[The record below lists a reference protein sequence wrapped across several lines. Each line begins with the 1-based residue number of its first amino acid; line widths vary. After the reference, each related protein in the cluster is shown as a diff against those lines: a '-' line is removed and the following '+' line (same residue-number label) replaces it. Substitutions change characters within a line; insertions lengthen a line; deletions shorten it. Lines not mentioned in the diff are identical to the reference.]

1 MDEKEKLVVIL
12 KGNIY
17 DYPVFPFSPPEEYP
31 ELKSLP
37 YKIETDS
44 TNHIYEMIR
53 KMFYMYGLNT
63 ENYGTQKWNPLS
75 EIISN
80 GDTVV
85 IKPNLVLDR
94 HPLGK
99 IGVLSTITHSS
110 LLRPI
115 IDYAILALKENGK
128 IVICDAPFMSTNFE
142 NACKM
147 SGLIELVNF
156 YKSKVKNM
164 QVLLLDLRKEI
175 TKRQGHINKI
185 VKSNGDP
192 LGYTII
198 DLGNCSFHSET
209 DRLWKLYAA
218 TGSLRIDKPIIKN
231 LRKYHSYK
239 EHRYSIPNT
248 VLNANVIISVPK
260 LKSHRKAGITAA
272 LKNFIGISGLKYLP
286 HHKIGT
292 PQKMGDEYLHKPSIY
307 AIMKDKLVKTMI
319 NFPICRNVAN
329 TLLLEKHLLE
339 PGAWH
344 GNDTIWRTILDLNT
358 IVKYVNKEGT
368 LCRAPQRKFIF
379 IVDGIIGQDG
389 EGPIF
394 GYPKKCGV
402 TLLGTNPCAIDYVA
416 AKLVGFDVTKLKQII
431 TPFER
436 RNQTSYPLADFDASD
451 INVISN
457 VDEYVKI
464 HELKREKSLKF
475 RAAKGW
481 KILEVDRYTRR
492 QTRSPRN
499 HKICD

>member
-1 MDEKEKLVVIL
+1 MSDKEKRVVIL
-12 KGNIY
+12 KENTY
-17 DYPVFPFSPPEEYP
+17 NYPVFPFNPPEKYP

-44 TNHIYEMIR
+44 ANHVYEMIR
-53 KMFYMYGLNT
+53 KMFYMYNLDL
-63 ENYGTQKWNPLS
+63 ENYGTQEWNPLS
-75 EIISN
+75 DIISK

-94 HPLGK
+94 HPLGN

-115 IDYAILALKENGK
+115 IDYTILALKEKGK
-128 IVICDAPFMSTNFE
+128 IIICDAPFMSTDFE

-147 SGLIELVNF
+147 SGLIELVDF
-156 YKSKVKNM
+156 YKSKVKNV

-175 TKRQGHINKI
+175 TKRQGHVNKI
-185 VKSNGDP
+185 VELNGDS

-198 DLGNCSFHSET
+198 DIGNRSFHSET
-209 DRLWKLYAA
+209 DTLWKLYAA
-218 TGSLRIDKPIIKN
+218 TGSLRFDKPMIKN
-231 LRKYHSYK
+231 LRKYHSYQK
-239 EHRYSIPNT
+239 HCYSIPNT
-248 VLNANVIISVPK
+248 ILNADVIISVPK

-286 HHKIGT
+286 HHKTGN
-292 PQKMGDEYLHKPSIY
+292 PQNRGDEYPHKPKIY
-307 AIMKDKLVKTMI
+307 AIIKDKLVKNML

-329 TLLLEKHLLE
+329 ALLLEKHLLE

-358 IVKYVNKEGT
+358 IVKYANKEGI
-368 LCRAPQRKFIF
+368 LCNTPQRKFIF
-379 IVDGIIGQDG
+379 IIDGIIGQDG

-416 AKLVGFDVTKLKQII
+416 ARLVGFDVTKLKQII

-436 RNQTSYPLADFDASD
+436 RGQTSYPLADFDAKD
-451 INVISN
+451 VAVISN

-481 KILEVDRYTRR
+481 KILEAC
-492 QTRSPRN
+492 S
-499 HKICD
+499 